1 MGSYDKVVQILV
13 EKYGVD
19 RDKVSPEANMVDLGL
34 DSLSVAELVFDIED
48 EFDIEV
54 TTEEANFTTLGGAIE
69 LVDRCIEA
77 QGG

>member
-19 RDKVSPEANMVDLGL
+19 RDKVSPDANMADLGL
-34 DSLSVAELVFDIED
+34 DSLSIAELVFDIED
-48 EFDIEV
+48 EFGIEV
-54 TTEEANFTTLGGAIE
+54 TTEEANFSTLGGAVA

-77 QGG
+77 KGS